1 MGNLKNKI
9 FDVSSVALTDFI
21 GTGTVAIFWFYIA
34 SELGPE
40 NYGELTY
47 LISIATLVSGIA
59 LFGSNH
65 TIWIMAAKKI
75 DIQATIF
82 LITSITSL
90 IGAIIVFFLFQNIGI
105 SLVVLAYFL
114 LSLVISDLLGKKLY
128 RSYSKYVI
136 TQKILMV
143 VFGIGMYYLI
153 GESGILIGI
162 ALSYAHL
169 IYPMLKATKSS
180 KINFK
185 LIKEKK
191 DFILN
196 NMSLSF
202 SRTFQGSMDKLIIAP
217 LLGFAIL
224 GNYSL
229 GLQFFSIIS
238 ILPGTAIKYLIA
250 QDASGIANKKL
261 KKLMV
266 ISSVGMAILGSTIGP
281 SVVSYF
287 FPRFSEA
294 EEVIRIVSWAVIPMT
309 IAATQY
315 IPKLWAQEKN
325 RLILYH
331 TIIVLVTQIIAI
343 LSLGSLY
350 GVIGIAIAFV
360 VSNSIG
366 CVFLVLV
373 DKITEKGNKV

>member
-1 MGNLKNKI
+1 MGNIKNKI
-9 FDVSSVALTDFI
+9 FDISSVGVTDFI

-47 LISIATLVSGIA
+47 LVSIAALVSGIA

-75 DIQATIF
+75 DIHATIF

-90 IGAIIVFFLFQNIGI
+90 IGAIIVFILFQNIGI
-105 SLVVLAYFL
+105 SFVILAYFL

-169 IYPMLKATKSS
+169 IYPMLKATKNS

-185 LIKEKK
+185 LMKEKK
-191 DFILN
+191 QFILN
-196 NMSLSF
+196 NLSLSF
-202 SRTFQGSMDKLIIAP
+202 SRTFQGSIDKLIIAP

-229 GLQFFSIIS
+229 GLQFFAIIH
-238 ILPGTAIKYLIA
+238 ILPSTAVKYLIA
-250 QDASGIANKKL
+250 QDATGIANKKL

-266 ISSVGMAILGSTIGP
+266 ISSVGVAILGSTIGP
-281 SVVSYF
+281 SVISFF
-287 FPRFSEA
+287 FPRFLEA
-294 EEVIRIVSWAVIPMT
+294 EEVIRIISWAVIPIT
-309 IAATQY
+309 IVSTQY
-315 IPKLWAQEKN
+315 IPKLWTQEKN
-325 RLILYH
+325 RLIVYH
-331 TIIVLVTQIIAI
+331 TLVILVIQIIAI
-343 LSLGSLY
+343 LYLGTLY
-350 GVIGIAIAFV
+350 GTIGIAIAYV
-360 VSNSIG
+360 LSNSIG
-366 CVFLVLV
+366 CVFIAVV
-373 DKITEKGNKV
+373 DKMANNEN

>member
-9 FDVSSVALTDFI
+9 FDISSVALTDFI

-47 LISIATLVSGIA
+47 LISIAALVSGIA

-105 SLVVLAYFL
+105 SLVILAYFL
-114 LSLVISDLLGKKLY
+114 LSLVISDFLGKKLY

-143 VFGIGMYYLI
+143 IFGIGMYYLI

-281 SVVSYF
+281 SVISYF

-343 LSLGSLY
+343 LLLSSLY
-350 GVIGIAIAFV
+350 GSAGIAIAFV
-360 VSNSIG
+360 LSISIG
-366 CVFLVLV
+366 CVFIALA
-373 DKITEKGNKV
+373 DKITEKENKV